1 MVKRKPT
8 ETVQVPVRMQERLRA
23 ALEKAAKERG
33 EKTSLNSE
41 VVRRLED
48 SFRLADMET
57 ILEDVKA
64 KLALMGPAL
73 QKLDEAFAQEER
85 LHEEYMSTL
94 SDEDRAMM
102 EESTRKAKLL
112 VEARPSL
119 AQRLKAEQRRREGK
133 LLTDADATRDQVSAL
148 EAEAA
153 TRKAELVVEARH
165 LSGNPNMLV
174 DEALTYLAKRGNA
187 KAEAILN
194 ELQHRTPIKPL
205 KRA

>member
-1 MVKRKPT
+1 MDKRKPT

-33 EKTSLNSE
+33 EKISLNSE

-64 KLALMGPAL
+64 KLALMAPAL
-73 QKLDEAFAQEER
+73 QKMNEAFVRADR
-85 LHEEYMSTL
+85 LHEEFTL
-94 SDEDRAMM
+94 SDEDGSRIA
-102 EESTRKAKLL
+102 
-112 VEARPSL
+112 
-119 AQRLKAEQRRREGK
+119 
-133 LLTDADATRDQVSAL
+133 
-148 EAEAA
+148 
-153 TRKAELVVEARH
+153 RKAELVVEARH
-165 LSGNPNMLV
+165 LSGNPILLV

-187 KAEAILN
+187 QAKAILN